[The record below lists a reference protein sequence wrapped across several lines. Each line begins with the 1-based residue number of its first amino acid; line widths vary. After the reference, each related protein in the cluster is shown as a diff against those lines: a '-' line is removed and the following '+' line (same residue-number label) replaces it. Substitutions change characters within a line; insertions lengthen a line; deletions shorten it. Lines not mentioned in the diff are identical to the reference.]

1 MVEKNGGGKRRY
13 IKYLLILFV
22 ACLVFYMS
30 YSYAF
35 LSMNPALSKEDA
47 EMNYTPMS
55 GQPSLLSKED
65 TEEIAESKL
74 GERKDENESKDI
86 GGNATANINPFLSK
100 ETAKKIVE
108 SKLGEFI
115 QGDPMFEP
123 WTWKQSVY
131 GDPILVRTVEEEPS
145 YWRVP
150 VIFKEKV
157 LGYIDVDGSGT
168 IWRYGEF
175 YESPDNLSRCPSV
188 PTLITA
194 AEAAELAE
202 EITARYPDAEVSEPI
217 FVHDGAKSKIAWMLK
232 IEKNGEIISRV
243 FLSGRYPYE
252 RRADEE
258 SIDIGGVYIAFE
270 ENITDEKEVKSI
282 LGGYDL
288 ILPYELR
295 FVDYCSPFFY
305 VIVPENTIE
314 DIDNKL
320 RRNRKNIFLSQKIF
334 KKRNREVIIA
344 IEGDK
349 SEDELRPIMNSYGL
363 SLKRFIWVVIDYK
376 GSGISSED
384 GNALK
389 ENLEKNEKV
398 IYVGLGYYA

>member
-1 MVEKNGGGKRRY
+1 MNQNSIALVVVVLAFVGVGIAFAYIGMTNNVKIPSKVEENVGLNETNNVPESTEVPSNPKKIITGKNETQGK
-13 IKYLLILFV
+13 
-22 ACLVFYMS
+22 
-30 YSYAF
+30 
-35 LSMNPALSKEDA
+35 
-47 EMNYTPMS
+47 T
-55 GQPSLLSKED
+55 
-65 TEEIAESKL
+65 
-74 GERKDENESKDI
+74 
-86 GGNATANINPFLSK
+86 FLSK

-115 QGDPMFEP
+115 QGDPMFDP

-131 GDPILVRTVEEEPS
+131 GDPILVRTVDEAPS

-150 VIFKEKV
+150 VNFKDKV
-157 LGYIDVDGSGT
+157 LGYIDVDGSSGT

-202 EITARYPDAEVSEPI
+202 AITAKYPDAEVSAPI

-243 FLSGRYPYE
+243 FVGGRYPYE
-252 RRADEE
+252 RRADEV
-258 SIDIGGVYIAFE
+258 SIDIGGIYIAFE
-270 ENITDEKEVKSI
+270 ENITEKDVNSI
-282 LGGYDL
+282 LEGYDL

-305 VIVPENTIE
+305 VIVPENTIGTIG
-314 DIDNKL
+314 DINNKL
-320 RRNRKNIFLSQKIF
+320 RNRRKNIYLSQKIF

-344 IEGDK
+344 IEAV
-349 SEDELRPIMNSYGL
+349 EDPKNENKLRQIMNFYGL
-363 SLKRFIWVVIDYK
+363 SLKRFIWVYIDYK
-376 GSGISSED
+376 GSGISRED
-384 GNALK
+384 GNTLK
-389 ENLEKNEKV
+389 EKLEKNEKV
-398 IYVGLGYYA
+398 IYVGFGYYR